1 VAEKHENGNDRAAG
15 SAQGWL
21 TMPRVLTSQAQNQ
34 QQHVWQMAQQ
44 QQQAF
49 QRIVHGSVSTCM
61 HLLFGAP
68 RLPSQEGSRVA
79 RGGSEGAKELPSTTG
94 QGLPIE
100 AYDELSVSEVRKK
113 IDQLSISELTELR
126 KYEKRHKNRPTLV
139 PHVGRKMSELNGER
153 ITKLLMARLNAKQQS
168 GPRRKSGAILTS

>member
-1 VAEKHENGNDRAAG
+1 MAEKHVKGNDRAAG

-21 TMPRVLTSQAQNQ
+21 VMPRVLTAQAQNQ

-49 QRIVHGSVSTCM
+49 QRMVQGSASTYIN
-61 HLLFGAP
+61 LLFGAP

-79 RGGSEGAKELPSTTG
+79 QGGSEGAKELSSIIG

-100 AYDELSVSEVRKK
+100 FYDELGVSEVLKKIDELSV
-113 IDQLSISELTELR
+113 SELTELR
-126 KYEKRHKNRPTLV
+126 KYEKRHENRPTLV
-139 PHVGRKMSELNGER
+139 THLGRKMSELNGER
-153 ITKLLMARLNAKQQS
+153 ITKLLIARLTDK
-168 GPRRKSGAILTS
+168 